1 MPPSVKAS
9 EESEVSRE
17 DLYEQ
22 VWTTPASH
30 LAKKFGVSGSYLA
43 RVCDALNVPRPP
55 VGYWQKKAAGKDK
68 PRPDLPPASPGD
80 QLRWTKEKPIA
91 RPIRKPVQKK
101 TQSTPVAQT
110 GKTGR
115 HPILTGVE
123 GHFRKTRKLDE
134 GEFLR
139 PYKKLLPDIIASEGS
154 LHQAIEIANEIYKSL
169 SVKGHRVQFAPPD
182 QKTHRVA
189 FEERETPGKDRKY
202 GRYSM
207 GTIWSPHR
215 PTITFVGDVP
225 FGITLTEMTER
236 ATMRYIGGKFVR
248 ENTKLPASRRGH
260 AAHTWTTEQ
269 DLPCGRFRLIAY
281 SPFQGVAWTK
291 SWQDTPQSSIKSMV
305 PAIIRKL
312 EKSKGAVRKLMA
324 EAESAAAQRKIDW
337 EESQKRWHRADDQR
351 RVAQARTDS
360 QKQLS
365 EIMDR
370 WASTMSVERF
380 FLEAETRV
388 EGLDGERKDKL
399 LERLRLARSMLGTL
413 DPLEHLEGWIP
424 PDEIYRTKF
433 DQD

>member
-1 MPPSVKAS
+1 MTSKYPKSS
-9 EESEVSRE
+9 QIQLSRE

-30 LAKKFGVSGSYLA
+30 LAEKFGVSGSYLA
-43 RVCDALNVPRPP
+43 RVCAALNVPRPP
-55 VGYWQKKAAGKDK
+55 VGYWQKKAVGKDK

-80 QLRWTKEKPIA
+80 QLLWTKDQPIA
-91 RPIRKPVQKK
+91 RLMKNPVRKKAE
-101 TQSTPVAQT
+101 STPTVWA
-110 GKTGR
+110 GKAGR
-115 HPILTGVE
+115 HPILVGVE
-123 GHFRKTRKLDE
+123 PHYRKTRKLDE

-154 LHQAIEIANEIYKSL
+154 LHQAIEIANEIYRSF
-169 SVKGHRVQFAPPD
+169 SAKGHRVQFAPPD
-182 QKTHRVA
+182 QKMQRGA

-225 FGITLTEMTER
+225 FGLTLTEMTER

-248 ENTKLPASRRGH
+248 EDNKLPASRRGH

-281 SPFQGVAWTK
+281 SPLQGVTWTE
-291 SWQDTPQSSIKSMV
+291 SWQNTPKSSIKSMV
-305 PAIIRKL
+305 PVIIQKL
-312 EKSKGAVRKLMA
+312 ESSKGAIHKLMA
-324 EAESAAAQRKIDW
+324 KAENEAARQKLDW
-337 EESQKRWHRADDQR
+337 EESQKRWRHAEDQR
-351 RVAQARTDS
+351 RVAQARADS

-370 WASTMSVERF
+370 WASTMSVEQF
-380 FLEAETRV
+380 FLEAEKRV
-388 EGLDGERKDKL
+388 EGLDGERKEKL

-413 DPLEHLEGWIP
+413 DPLEYLEGWIA
-424 PDEIYRTKF
+424 PDEIYTTRS

>member
-1 MPPSVKAS
+1 M
-9 EESEVSRE
+9 
-17 DLYEQ
+17 
-22 VWTTPASH
+22 
-30 LAKKFGVSGSYLA
+30 
-43 RVCDALNVPRPP
+43 
-55 VGYWQKKAAGKDK
+55 
-68 PRPDLPPASPGD
+68 
-80 QLRWTKEKPIA
+80 RWTKDKPIA
-91 RPIRKPVQKK
+91 RPIRKPIQKK

-139 PYKKLLPDIIASEGS
+139 PYKKLLPDIISSEGS
-154 LHQAIEIANEIYKSL
+154 LHQAIEIANEIYKYL
-169 SVKGHRVQFAPPD
+169 SAKGHRVQFAPPD
-182 QKTHRVA
+182 QKMHRVA

-202 GRYSM
+202 GRHSM

-248 ENTKLPASRRGH
+248 ENTKLPASRRGY

-281 SPFQGVAWTK
+281 SPLQGVAWTE
-291 SWQDTPQSSIKSMV
+291 SWQDTPKSSIKSMV
-305 PAIIRKL
+305 PVIIRKL
-312 EKSKGAVRKLMA
+312 ESSKGAIHKLMEKA
-324 EAESAAAQRKIDW
+324 EYEAAQRKLEW
-337 EESQKRWHRADDQR
+337 EESQKRWRHAEDQR
-351 RVAQARTDS
+351 RVAQARADS

-370 WASTMSVERF
+370 WASTVSVERF

-388 EGLDGERKDKL
+388 DGLDGERKDML

-413 DPLEHLEGWIP
+413 DPLEYLEGWIA
-424 PDEIYRTKF
+424 PDEIYKTKF